1 MSETADVLTDFP
13 WIIERLRATGGEAP
27 SLEEKLDLLRGLRSH
42 SVEVGEQIDR
52 FLLDDGEQLRSGLNA
67 ASASLAEL
75 RELLDHLTAPPW
87 HPAVYLGAVAAGQRS
102 GAMVAHGSAR
112 RVVNV
117 GEDVDAAGLRPGDE
131 VLLSHEQNVIVHRCG
146 GEGARVGETV
156 VFEQWTED
164 GRLVARA
171 RDEQLVLDAAARLRD
186 TPLSGGDVL
195 RWDRGCWMAFEKV
208 ERPAGEHLFLEET
221 PAETFAAIGGLDR
234 QIDELQRAIRLHLY
248 HADVVRK
255 YKLRRRG
262 SVLLEGPPGTGKTM
276 LARAL
281 ANWLAGVSGTGKAR
295 FMNLKPAALHSC
307 WYGQSEANYREA
319 FRVAREAG
327 EADPR
332 IPVVMFFD
340 EVDALGAARGDAWMR
355 VDDRVLTAF
364 MTELDGLEGRGN
376 ILVVAATNRR
386 EAMDP
391 ALLRPGRLGDT
402 VLEVPRPDRNA
413 AAQIFAKYL
422 TEELPYTA
430 SGDGVAVLGEGL
442 VDAAASRKGS
452 VAVTSRGQLVAAASR
467 DELIDGGAASSRE
480 EIIAAVV
487 ARLYARNGDE
497 ALATLT
503 FRDGRTRPVTA
514 RDLISGATIAGICR
528 SAIERACLREIE
540 EETAGIRLDDVLA
553 AAADELDNETRALSP
568 ANCRRH
574 LRGLPQDVDVVRV
587 ETADRKVRAHRYLE
601 VA

>member
-1 MSETADVLTDFP
+1 MNETPEIFRDFP
-13 WIIERLRATGGEAP
+13 WIVERVRATGDGAP
-27 SLEEKLDLLRGLRSH
+27 TIEEKLELLRGLRSH
-42 SVEVGEQIDR
+42 SVGVGEQVDR
-52 FLLDDGEQLRSGLNA
+52 FLLDDGELLRRGLNA
-67 ASASLAEL
+67 ASDSLAEL
-75 RELLDHLTAPPW
+75 RELLDRLTAPPW
-87 HPAVYLGAVAAGQRS
+87 YPAVYLGAVAAGQRS
-102 GAMVAHGSAR
+102 GAMVAHGSGR
-112 RVVNV
+112 RVVNF
-117 GEDVDAAGLRPGDE
+117 GEGVDAAGLRPGDE
-131 VLLSHEQNVIVHRCG
+131 VLLSHEQNVIVHRSG
-146 GEGARVGETV
+146 DAGARVGETV
-156 VFEQWTED
+156 VFEQWTDD
-164 GRLVARA
+164 GRVVARA
-171 RDEQLVLDAAARLRD
+171 RDEQLVLHAAARLRD
-186 TPLSGGDVL
+186 ACLEGGDVL

-208 ERPAGEHLFLEET
+208 ERPSGEHLFLEET

-234 QIDELQRAIRLHLY
+234 QIEELQRAIRLHLY
-248 HADVVRK
+248 HGDVVRK
-255 YKLRRRG
+255 YGLRRRG

-281 ANWLAGVSGTGKAR
+281 ANWLAEVSGTGKAH
-295 FMNLKPAALHSC
+295 FMNIKPAALHSC

-327 EADPR
+327 KADPR
-332 IPVVMFFD
+332 VPVVMFFD
-340 EVDALGAARGDAWMR
+340 EVDALGAARGDSWMR

-402 VLEVPRPDRNA
+402 VLEVPRPDRRA
-413 AAQIFAKYL
+413 AAQIFARYL
-422 TEELPYTA
+422 TDKLPYA
-430 SGDGVAVLGEGL
+430 ANGDG
-442 VDAAASRKGS
+442 AAS
-452 VAVTSRGQLVAAASR
+452 SRG
-467 DELIDGGAASSRE
+467 ELIGGAASSRGELIADAASSRE
-480 EIIAAVV
+480 ELIAAVV
-487 ARLYARNGDE
+487 ARLYARDGDA

-540 EETAGIRLDDVLA
+540 EDTPGLRLDDLLA

-574 LRGLPQDVDVVRV
+574 LRGLPQDVDVVRIEPV
-587 ETADRKVRAHRYLE
+587 DRKVRVHRYLE